1 MAFGKLVVFRV
12 RMEQQLFYL
21 AQRHHE
27 YSILRRVARHAM
39 FAWVGFLWFLLVTI
53 ISLFPGALSIKKSDP
68 AKYNDIIKSHRCEKN
83 FDKSSGTM
91 EAAAVLNMFKRSVS
105 KYGVYYT
112 KYVGD
117 GDSKTH
123 NILTKN
129 APYTG
134 NFS

>member
-1 MAFGKLVVFRV
+1 MDFGKHVVFRV

-21 AQRHHE
+21 AQRHHKF
-27 YSILRRVARHAM
+27 SILRRVVKHAM
-39 FAWVGFLWFLLVTI
+39 FAWVSSLWFLLATI
-53 ISLFPGALSIKKSDP
+53 ISLSSGALSIKKSDP
-68 AKYNDIIKSHRCEKN
+68 AKYSDIINSHRCEKN

-91 EAAAVLNMFKRSVS
+91 EAAAVLNMFNRSES

-117 GDSKTH
+117 GDSKTY

-129 APYTG
+129 APYAG
-134 NFS
+134 IFS

>member
-1 MAFGKLVVFRV
+1 
-12 RMEQQLFYL
+12 
-21 AQRHHE
+21 
-27 YSILRRVARHAM
+27 M
-39 FAWVGFLWFLLVTI
+39 FAWVSFLWFLLVTI
-53 ISLFPGALSIKKSDP
+53 ISLFSGALSIKKSDP
-68 AKYNDIIKSHRCEKN
+68 AKYNDIMKSHRCEKN

-91 EAAAVLNMFKRSVS
+91 EAAAVLSMFKRSVS